1 MISQKNIMA
10 ETQKTQ
16 EKVESGQ
23 KGRIGGQLE
32 ESYGLHYECLR
43 IPQILLIW
51 DLKNSGGPVSYPL
64 KGCFISTRE
73 DMLLSFMF
81 DIFHVLIS

>member
-1 MISQKNIMA
+1 MA

-32 ESYGLHYECLR
+32 ESYRLHYECLR

-64 KGCFISTRE
+64 TRE